1 MTEHTSTSAR
11 ETIVDRL
18 DRTVSALSPDVR
30 SVAFDALEPVDRSF
44 PVALCRAS
52 AAAVSSDRPS
62 EQTIE
67 SITLVIETLQGYV
80 RLRNDLL
87 EHDRYTSATDRDAA
101 ILAGDYLHAFAHS
114 SIGAISTD
122 DACRLELF
130 RVLTSGS
137 NELARAYPTPVS
149 DPTSDTDR
157 THDASTGPLTDT
169 SSVSKPDAILAGV
182 AAELGATAA
191 GATETVRQ
199 SARAY
204 GASLSR
210 ALTIAASG
218 PEASSSESPHS
229 VATRVLSSRLTGAS
243 TDGPVSSGSG
253 GSLNGASDGVNHE
266 QLLERELEY
275 ARTALETIETVT
287 PDDSA
292 AETAEPS
299 ERGQPIA
306 GSSPPNEEQ
315 PEHKAGYTDRG
326 GFPPRARLD
335 RATRIPFEGVL
346 VSDE

>member
-18 DRTVSALSPDVR
+18 DRTVSTLSPDVR

-62 EQTIE
+62 EQTLE

-87 EHDRYTSATDRDAA
+87 ERDRYTSATDRDAA

-114 SIGAISTD
+114 SIGEISTD

-149 DPTSDTDR
+149 DPSTDADR
-157 THDASTGPLTDT
+157 THHASTGPLTDAP
-169 SSVSKPDAILAGV
+169 SVSTPDAILAGI
-182 AAELGATAA
+182 AGELGVTAA
-191 GATETVRQ
+191 GATETVRE

-210 ALTIAASG
+210 ALTMAASG
-218 PEASSSESPHS
+218 SATPSDESPHS
-229 VATRVLSSRLTGAS
+229 VAARVLSSRLTAAS
-243 TDGPVSSGSG
+243 TDDPEPSGSG
-253 GSLNGASDGVNHE
+253 GSRNGARDGAGHE
-266 QLLERELEY
+266 RLLERELEC
-275 ARTALETIETVT
+275 ARTALETIETVD
-287 PDDSA
+287 PDDRA
-292 AETAEPS
+292 AETVEPS
-299 ERGQPIA
+299 ERGQSTA
-306 GSSPPNEEQ
+306 GTSPPNEESSDR
-315 PEHKAGYTDRG
+315 EAGHTDRG
-326 GFPPRARLD
+326 GFPPRARLK